1 MEMIHLN
8 QNNTIKLGMSFFL
21 LVLISICGNGK
32 TGLGKLLNRMD
43 NDLNKSKINFSFD
56 VFDENNKKT
65 NIDLSNM
72 YVFIEGE
79 NGDKYIFDLFF
90 NNNKEIDKMYDYNY
104 DNLHN
109 IISQKYNIYVAKYIG
124 KDISFDKTKSFNE
137 IRKDFIKLYDGY
149 NIDGEYTLV
158 FPNNITISD
167 NNKLNLNIVAQRIN
181 GNKYDINDLN
191 NDINP
196 YLKYNI
202 YTKYYSQL
210 VKNKYTV
217 CADTIINL
225 KTTLGSNNYIN
236 SVFSTYYINNDLY
249 SKSEYLTSLINNNPD
264 NYNELINEILV
275 NNIKN
280 ITTNNSNNLLENKID
295 FNTTFNKLDI
305 ISNKLLNSISSDEI
319 KFYYVTIDENN
330 NKLFDYNSN
339 NSNYVVVN
347 VDCSNKELIEFNDN
361 SSRKVI
367 YNFYKIVDGKKV
379 PYDGEIFVKNINN
392 SILLAPSAF
401 IHNSNNISSNIISY
415 EYIQE

>member
-1 MEMIHLN
+1 
-8 QNNTIKLGMSFFL
+8 
-21 LVLISICGNGK
+21 
-32 TGLGKLLNRMD
+32 
-43 NDLNKSKINFSFD
+43 
-56 VFDENNKKT
+56 
-65 NIDLSNM
+65 M

-137 IRKDFIKLYDGY
+137 LRKDFIKLYDGY

-210 VKNKYTV
+210 VKNKYTI

-225 KTTLGSNNYIN
+225 NTTLGSNNYIN